1 MPRRAPVLRTGA
13 QVPAARRRQ
22 ASCLDQES
30 NLGRA
35 ALRAAALPAE
45 LSRRVEQAGF
55 EPAAPWSRTTCA
67 TGCATARRTVGW
79 PAGIAPASRGSRPR
93 ALLLSYGHRANGGTR
108 THAVLAE
115 PVYETGAVA
124 TEPRWHNRRGGI
136 RTHDLRLMRPPTT
149 TGSST
154 LLERGRRDSNPHPSA

>member
-55 EPAAPWSRTTCA
+55 EPAAPGSLTTFA
-67 TGCATARRTVGW
+67 TGWPPAPPWGDQGGSHPPPRGHGPCVPFLGLGPTATVGLAPS
-79 PAGIAPASRGSRPR
+79 PAVS
-93 ALLLSYGHRANGGTR
+93 
-108 THAVLAE
+108 
-115 PVYETGAVA
+115 
-124 TEPRWHNRRGGI
+124 
-136 RTHDLRLMRPPTT
+136 
-149 TGSST
+149 
-154 LLERGRRDSNPHPSA
+154 

>member
-45 LSRRVEQAGF
+45 LSRQVEQAGF

-67 TGCATARRTVGW
+67 TGCATARRWGD
-79 PAGIAPASRGSRPR
+79 
-93 ALLLSYGHRANGGTR
+93 
-108 THAVLAE
+108 
-115 PVYETGAVA
+115 
-124 TEPRWHNRRGGI
+124 RRG
-136 RTHDLRLMRPPTT
+136 THPRPP
-149 TGSST
+149 GHGPALSSFAT
-154 LLERGRRDSNPHPSA
+154 VPEPTRGLATPPSLAGRRRAT

>member
-35 ALRAAALPAE
+35 PLRAAALPAE

-67 TGCATARRTVGW
+67 TGCATARRELLAP
-79 PAGIAPASRGSRPR
+79 PADEGPPSRHQRESRPR
-93 ALLLSYGHRANGGTR
+93 QARRNGHPAADGTILLLH
-108 THAVLAE
+108 THTDG
-115 PVYETGAVA
+115 YQ
-124 TEPRWHNRRGGI
+124 
-136 RTHDLRLMRPPTT
+136 
-149 TGSST
+149 
-154 LLERGRRDSNPHPSA
+154 

>member
-67 TGCATARRTVGW
+67 TGCATARRWGDRRESHPRPEVHGLVLSYLATVTEPTVG
-79 PAGIAPASRGSRPR
+79 
-93 ALLLSYGHRANGGTR
+93 L
-108 THAVLAE
+108 E
-115 PVYETGAVA
+115 P
-124 TEPRWHNRRGGI
+124 
-136 RTHDLRLMRPPTT
+136 
-149 TGSST
+149 
-154 LLERGRRDSNPHPSA
+154 